1 LEFNSFRAGTGYPMG
16 KNTRADTGMGK
27 ILYPRAYMGNLT
39 GRFFFDGYGYR
50 MVLPDGYVPVAIP
63 RHEHATEGAVGGV
76 RLVAMGARREAR
88 RALYRPARGDR
99 QARGR
104 ERATALTPGESG
116 RYRPAL
122 ARVGARVWAR
132 GRREGGDA
140 LTGRE

>member
-1 LEFNSFRAGTGYPMG
+1 MFEALKLA
-16 KNTRADTGMGK
+16 
-27 ILYPRAYMGNLT
+27 
-39 GRFFFDGYGYR
+39 
-50 MVLPDGYVPVAIP
+50 
-63 RHEHATEGAVGGV
+63 V

-104 ERATALTPGESG
+104 ERATTLTPGESG

>member
-1 LEFNSFRAGTGYPMG
+1 LEVQNPEMIERIISPSYSKLNKKR
-16 KNTRADTGMGK
+16 
-27 ILYPRAYMGNLT
+27 ILASP
-39 GRFFFDGYGYR
+39 
-50 MVLPDGYVPVAIP
+50 IP
-63 RHEHATEGAVGGV
+63 FMFEALKLAV

-104 ERATALTPGESG
+104 ERATTLTPGESG

>member
-1 LEFNSFRAGTGYPMG
+1 MHIVLCLFLLLLFQCLKRNELHREFRATPLVVF
-16 KNTRADTGMGK
+16 NPTSSW
-27 ILYPRAYMGNLT
+27 
-39 GRFFFDGYGYR
+39 
-50 MVLPDGYVPVAIP
+50 
-63 RHEHATEGAVGGV
+63 HASIREFRQKPSYSWHDLL

-104 ERATALTPGESG
+104 ERATTLTPGESG
-116 RYRPAL
+116 RSRSRPRWR
-122 ARVGARVWAR
+122 ARLGEREAR

>member
-1 LEFNSFRAGTGYPMG
+1 M
-16 KNTRADTGMGK
+16 
-27 ILYPRAYMGNLT
+27 IL
-39 GRFFFDGYGYR
+39 R
-50 MVLPDGYVPVAIP
+50 MD
-63 RHEHATEGAVGGV
+63 V

-104 ERATALTPGESG
+104 ERATTLTPGESG
-116 RYRPAL
+116 RYRLAL

-140 LTGRE
+140 LTGRECGGAT

>member
-1 LEFNSFRAGTGYPMG
+1 MLEAWTSI
-16 KNTRADTGMGK
+16 NTSSC
-27 ILYPRAYMGNLT
+27 L
-39 GRFFFDGYGYR
+39 
-50 MVLPDGYVPVAIP
+50 
-63 RHEHATEGAVGGV
+63 

-116 RYRPAL
+116 RPAL

>member
-1 LEFNSFRAGTGYPMG
+1 MNVQQVRTQEWDSGMPSGMPSLFRSVYS
-16 KNTRADTGMGK
+16 
-27 ILYPRAYMGNLT
+27 GNMI
-39 GRFFFDGYGYR
+39 RF
-50 MVLPDGYVPVAIP
+50 L
-63 RHEHATEGAVGGV
+63 
-76 RLVAMGARREAR
+76 RLVPMGARREAR

-104 ERATALTPGESG
+104 ERATTLTPGESG

>member
-1 LEFNSFRAGTGYPMG
+1 MFVHHD
-16 KNTRADTGMGK
+16 TRS
-27 ILYPRAYMGNLT
+27 
-39 GRFFFDGYGYR
+39 
-50 MVLPDGYVPVAIP
+50 
-63 RHEHATEGAVGGV
+63 VGLVSNRTVV

-132 GRREGGDA
+132 GRRRTDRARVRRARVRWRDVIGPCVPRGLAVFYRLESKTFEKNCKKSQISFPIH
-140 LTGRE
+140 L

>member
-1 LEFNSFRAGTGYPMG
+1 MFEALKLA
-16 KNTRADTGMGK
+16 
-27 ILYPRAYMGNLT
+27 
-39 GRFFFDGYGYR
+39 
-50 MVLPDGYVPVAIP
+50 
-63 RHEHATEGAVGGV
+63 V

-104 ERATALTPGESG
+104 ERATTLTPGESG

-132 GRREGGDA
+132 GRREGGERGA
-140 LTGRE
+140 TH

>member
-1 LEFNSFRAGTGYPMG
+1 MEFRKL
-16 KNTRADTGMGK
+16 KNTTVLVK
-27 ILYPRAYMGNLT
+27 PWYLKLS
-39 GRFFFDGYGYR
+39 FDYTNQTTFKLQYYSIIKYHSI
-50 MVLPDGYVPVAIP
+50 VLKLQKYYNSKQ
-63 RHEHATEGAVGGV
+63 TL
-76 RLVAMGARREAR
+76 RLVPMGARREAR